1 MQECH
6 FDKVA
11 GLKACNFIKKRLKYS
26 CFSMKTGAQPEIFQG
41 RGYFVK
47 LGHFEKHFLK
57 NVKKKGPAGKK
68 FGFFL
73 PRYSQNYI
81 LNGKFNLRM
90 DTIRAFFSK
99 IRALFYFQKTAGEA
113 PPSP

>member
-1 MQECH
+1 MQESH

-26 CFSMKTGAQPEIFQG
+26 CFPMKTGAQPGIFQG

-57 NVKKKGPAGKK
+57 KVRKKGPAGKK
-68 FGFFL
+68 FGF
-73 PRYSQNYI
+73 
-81 LNGKFNLRM
+81 
-90 DTIRAFFSK
+90 
-99 IRALFYFQKTAGEA
+99 LFA
-113 PPSP
+113 

>member
-1 MQECH
+1 MQKCH

-47 LGHFEKHFLK
+47 LGHFEKQFLK
-57 NVKKKGPAGKK
+57 HVKKKGPAGKK